1 MTISE
6 LLFLSAVLLPSA
18 IQTQNGKVP
27 VTPAPGPLI
36 ANAPPIRMGL
46 WEASITTAM
55 GTNIKTRS
63 CMTPQSY
70 RDDLAHM
77 PQGCTLSN
85 VQTSTSSMSGDVS
98 CTLPN
103 GASSSGHI
111 AAQFPDTSTA
121 HATINVTMTMQG
133 RTMPLTI
140 TTDSHFVSADCGDI
154 QPGQSKVIR

>member
-1 MTISE
+1 MLSE
-6 LLFLSAVLLPSA
+6 LFFAALLLAPA
-18 IQTQNGKVP
+18 IPQTQKNQVP
-27 VTPAPGPLI
+27 VTPQQGPLI
-36 ANAPPIRMGL
+36 ANAPPIKMGL

-63 CMTPQSY
+63 CMTAQSY

-85 VQTSTSSMSGDVS
+85 VQTSSSTMSGDVS

-111 AAQFPDTSTA
+111 DAQFPDSSTA
-121 HATINVTMTMQG
+121 HATINVTTTMQG
-133 RTMPLTI
+133 RTMPMTI

-154 QPGQSKVIR
+154 QPGQSKVLR